1 MSLKGHNKSQE
12 ALVQKLINDQQ
23 WYLSEQ
29 LGYDC
34 TKSATGICMLNNRVS
49 LIIAEGFGEWMANLE
64 ETEQI

>member
-1 MSLKGHNKSQE
+1 MQGLIDRE
-12 ALVQKLINDQQ
+12 A
-23 WYLSEQ
+23 WYISEQ

-34 TKSATGICMLNNRVS
+34 TTTATGICMLNNRVS